1 MSCILLDL
9 IPTLG
14 TFIVHSL
21 TLIYT
26 SQLQTI
32 EVLKSTIA
40 ALYFAVLLY
49 SGPFGL
55 VFYLTMLLHPGLGLS
70 VYPFSLILLL
80 QEV

>member
-1 MSCILLDL
+1 MSCVLLNL
-9 IPTLG
+9 ISTLG
-14 TFIVHSL
+14 TLIVHSL

-40 ALYFAVLLY
+40 AFHLAVLLY

-55 VFYLTMLLHPGLGLS
+55 VFHLTMLLHPGLGLS
-70 VYPFSLILLL
+70 VDPFSLILLL